1 MRAVTASWTAWV
13 TAFELRYK
21 QLPEDHGTGGAL
33 DPCPDCGAEALRLT
47 FTGAEGS
54 RVGYASFWCDACLV
68 GIHLSRCAVPDG
80 VPMESLAT
88 PVEQRSVRVP
98 DYTLLWPDE
107 PPVDDQ

>member
-1 MRAVTASWTAWV
+1 MRALTASWTAWV

-21 QLPEDHGTGGAL
+21 QLPDDPGAASGA
-33 DPCPDCGAEALRLT
+33 CPDCGAEALRLS
-47 FTGAEGS
+47 FTGQPRD

-88 PVEQRSVRVP
+88 PVDQRSVRIP

-107 PPVDDQ
+107 PPADA